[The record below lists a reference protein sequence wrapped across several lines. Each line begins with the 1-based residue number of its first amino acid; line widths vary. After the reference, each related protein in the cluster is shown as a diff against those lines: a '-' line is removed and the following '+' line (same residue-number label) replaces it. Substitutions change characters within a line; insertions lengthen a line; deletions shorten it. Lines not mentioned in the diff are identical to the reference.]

1 MTLGALHQRFLQ
13 HCAVEKRL
21 RPMTIASYR
30 SDFGLFL
37 EFLRRRARGRGRP
50 SRTLS
55 PPGRGQG
62 EGRAPGLRAFTT
74 ALIRDYQQHMA
85 TRRWSI
91 NTVRRRLVE
100 LNRFAG
106 WLVERQY
113 LTRSPMIGVSV
124 PRRERR
130 LPRVLDWSQV
140 EQIVAGE
147 RKPRDRA
154 ILALLAYGGLRR
166 GEVMAADVGDYSRE
180 APSLMV
186 RGKGN
191 KDRVVPLHPTAQ
203 AALDAYLATRRGLT
217 LEHPLFVN
225 WRGRIT
231 KQVVVLL
238 CKRVSR
244 RIGRRLHPHLFRHT
258 FATELL
264 NRRAD
269 LRVIQKLL
277 GHESLATTEI
287 HTHVSPDR
295 QREAVELLGVLP
307 W

>member
-1 MTLGALHQRFLQ
+1 MTLAALHARFLQ

-21 RPMTIASYR
+21 RPMTIKSYR

-37 EFLRRRARGRGRP
+37 EFLRSRRRR
-50 SRTLS
+50 SSTLS

-62 EGRAPGLRAFTT
+62 EGPNLRSFTT
-74 ALIRDYQQHMA
+74 AVIRDYQEHMP
-85 TRRWSI
+85 TRRWST

-100 LNRFAG
+100 LNRFAA
-106 WLVERQY
+106 WLVERRY
-113 LTRSPMIGVSV
+113 LRRSPMIGVSV

-166 GEVMAADVGDYSRE
+166 GEVMAADIGDYSPA

-186 RGKGN
+186 HGKGN
-191 KDRVVPLHPTAQ
+191 KDRVVPLHATAQ
-203 AALDAYLATRRGLT
+203 VALDAYLATRLGLAP
-217 LEHPLFVN
+217 EQPLFVS

-269 LRVIQKLL
+269 LRVIQTLL

-287 HTHVSPDR
+287 YTHVSPER
-295 QREAVELLGVLP
+295 GREAVELLGVSP
-307 W
+307 GGR

>member
-1 MTLGALHQRFLQ
+1 MTLATLHARFLQ
-13 HCAVEKRL
+13 HCTVEKRL
-21 RPMTIASYR
+21 RPMTIKSYR
-30 SDFGLFL
+30 SDFRLFL
-37 EFLRRRARGRGRP
+37 AFARRR

-55 PPGRGQG
+55 PRGRGQG
-62 EGRAPGLRAFTT
+62 EGPAIALRSFTT
-74 ALIRDYQQHMA
+74 TLIRDYQAHMA

-106 WLVERQY
+106 WLVERRY
-113 LTRSPMIGVSV
+113 LQRSPMIGISV

-130 LPRVLDWSQV
+130 LPRVLDWSQA
-140 EQIVAGE
+140 EQIVADE

-180 APSLMV
+180 APSLLV
-186 RGKGN
+186 HGKGN
-191 KDRVVPLHPTAQ
+191 KDRVVPLHAVAQTAI
-203 AALDAYLATRRGLT
+203 DAYLATRRGLAP
-217 LEHPLFVN
+217 EQPLFLT

-269 LRVIQKLL
+269 LRVIQTLL

-287 HTHVSPDR
+287 YTHGSPER
-295 QREAVELLGVLP
+295 GREAVALLGVSP
-307 W
+307 GGR

>member
-1 MTLGALHQRFLQ
+1 MNTLAALHARFLQ

-21 RPMTIASYR
+21 RPMTIKSYR

-37 EFLRRRARGRGRP
+37 EFARRR

-55 PPGRGQG
+55 PQGRGQG
-62 EGRAPGLRAFTT
+62 EGTLGLRTFTT
-74 ALIRDYQQHMA
+74 TLIRDYQAHMA
-85 TRRWSI
+85 TKTWSI

-106 WLVERQY
+106 WLVERRY
-113 LTRSPMIGVSV
+113 LQRSPMIGVSV

-186 RGKGN
+186 HGKGN
-191 KDRVVPLHPTAQ
+191 KDRVVPLHPTA
-203 AALDAYLATRRGLT
+203 ALN
-217 LEHPLFVN
+217 PLPS
-225 WRGRIT
+225 G
-231 KQVVVLL
+231 
-238 CKRVSR
+238 
-244 RIGRRLHPHLFRHT
+244 
-258 FATELL
+258 E
-264 NRRAD
+264 RA
-269 LRVIQKLL
+269 
-277 GHESLATTEI
+277 G
-287 HTHVSPDR
+287 
-295 QREAVELLGVLP
+295 
-307 W
+307 

>member
-1 MTLGALHQRFLQ
+1 MTLGALHARFLQ

-21 RPMTIASYR
+21 RPMTIKSYR
-30 SDFGLFL
+30 SDFSLFL
-37 EFLRRRARGRGRP
+37 EFARRRR

-55 PPGRGQG
+55 PQGRGQG
-62 EGRAPGLRAFTT
+62 EGYAVSLRTFTT
-74 ALIRDYQQHMA
+74 TLIRDYQAHMA
-85 TRRWSI
+85 TRRWSV

-106 WLVERQY
+106 WLVERRHLQ
-113 LTRSPMIGVSV
+113 RSPMIGISV
-124 PRRERR
+124 PRRECR

-186 RGKGN
+186 HGKGN

-203 AALDAYLATRRGLT
+203 IALDAYLATRPGLG
-217 LEHPLFVN
+217 LEHPLFVS

-287 HTHVSPDR
+287 YTHVSPER
-295 QREAVELLGVLP
+295 QREAVALLGVLP
-307 W
+307 GGR

>member
-1 MTLGALHQRFLQ
+1 
-13 HCAVEKRL
+13 
-21 RPMTIASYR
+21 
-30 SDFGLFL
+30 
-37 EFLRRRARGRGRP
+37 
-50 SRTLS
+50 
-55 PPGRGQG
+55 
-62 EGRAPGLRAFTT
+62 
-74 ALIRDYQQHMA
+74 MA

-106 WLVERQY
+106 WLVERRY
-113 LTRSPMIGVSV
+113 LQRSPMIGISV

-180 APSLMV
+180 APSLLV
-186 RGKGN
+186 HGKGN
-191 KDRVVPLHPTAQ
+191 KDRVVPLHAV
-203 AALDAYLATRRGLT
+203 ARGSLPSP
-217 LEHPLFVN
+217 LWGEGRVRGPDQPLFVS

-269 LRVIQKLL
+269 LRVIQTLL
-277 GHESLATTEI
+277 GHESLATTELY
-287 HTHVSPDR
+287 THVSPER
-295 QREAVELLGVLP
+295 GREAVELLGVSP
-307 W
+307 SGR

>member
-1 MTLGALHQRFLQ
+1 MTLATLHARFLQ
-13 HCAVEKRL
+13 HCTVEKRL
-21 RPMTIASYR
+21 RPMTIKSYR

-37 EFLRRRARGRGRP
+37 QFLRRRR
-50 SRTLS
+50 SQTLS
-55 PPGRGQG
+55 PLGRGQG
-62 EGRAPGLRAFTT
+62 EGPTLRSLTPAV
-74 ALIRDYQQHMA
+74 IRDYQAHMA
-85 TRRWSI
+85 TRRWSV

-106 WLVERQY
+106 WLVERRY
-113 LTRSPMIGVSV
+113 LQRSSMIGISV

-186 RGKGN
+186 HGKGN
-191 KDRVVPLHPTAQ
+191 KDRVVPLHAVAQ
-203 AALDAYLATRRGLT
+203 GALDAYLATRRGLAP
-217 LEHPLFVN
+217 EQPLFVS

-269 LRVIQKLL
+269 LRVIQTLL

-287 HTHVSPDR
+287 YTHVSPER
-295 QREAVELLGVLP
+295 GREAVELLGVSP
-307 W
+307 GGR

>member
-1 MTLGALHQRFLQ
+1 
-13 HCAVEKRL
+13 
-21 RPMTIASYR
+21 
-30 SDFGLFL
+30 
-37 EFLRRRARGRGRP
+37 
-50 SRTLS
+50 
-55 PPGRGQG
+55 
-62 EGRAPGLRAFTT
+62 
-74 ALIRDYQQHMA
+74 MA

-106 WLVERQY
+106 WLVERRY
-113 LTRSPMIGVSV
+113 LQRSPMIGISV

-130 LPRVLDWSQV
+130 LPRVLDWGQV

-186 RGKGN
+186 HGKGN
-191 KDRVVPLHPTAQ
+191 KDRVVPLHPIAQ
-203 AALDAYLATRRGLT
+203 AALDAYLATRRGLGP
-217 LEHPLFVN
+217 EHALFVS

-231 KQVVVLL
+231 KQVLVLL

-287 HTHVSPDR
+287 YTHVSPER

-307 W
+307 RGR

>member
-1 MTLGALHQRFLQ
+1 MNTLAALHARFLQ

-21 RPMTIASYR
+21 RPMTIKSYR

-37 EFLRRRARGRGRP
+37 EFARRR

-55 PPGRGQG
+55 PQGRGQG
-62 EGRAPGLRAFTT
+62 EGTLGLRTFTT
-74 ALIRDYQQHMA
+74 TLIRDYQAHMA
-85 TRRWSI
+85 TKTWSI

-106 WLVERQY
+106 WLVERRY
-113 LTRSPMIGVSV
+113 LQRSPMIGISV

-166 GEVMAADVGDYSRE
+166 GEVMAADVADYSRE

-186 RGKGN
+186 HGKGN
-191 KDRVVPLHPTAQ
+191 KDRVVPLHSTAQ
-203 AALDAYLATRRGLT
+203 AALDTYLATRRGLGP
-217 LEHPLFVN
+217 EHPLFVS

-231 KQVVVLL
+231 KQVMVLL
-238 CKRVSR
+238 CKRVSL

-287 HTHVSPDR
+287 YTHVSTER
-295 QREAVELLGVLP
+295 QREAVELLGVSPGLP
-307 W
+307 R

>member
-1 MTLGALHQRFLQ
+1 MTLAALHARFLQ

-21 RPMTIASYR
+21 RPMTIKSYR

-37 EFLRRRARGRGRP
+37 VFLRRRRRP

-62 EGRAPGLRAFTT
+62 EGRAPTLRTFTT
-74 ALIRDYQQHMA
+74 AVIRDYQAHMA
-85 TRRWSI
+85 ARSWST

-106 WLVERQY
+106 WLVERRY
-113 LTRSPMIGVSV
+113 LRRSPMIGVSV

-166 GEVMAADVGDYSRE
+166 GEMMAADVGDYSPA

-186 RGKGN
+186 HGKGN

-217 LEHPLFVN
+217 LEHPLFVS

-269 LRVIQKLL
+269 LRVIQHLL

-287 HTHVSPDR
+287 YTHVSPER

-307 W
+307 GGR

>member
-1 MTLGALHQRFLQ
+1 
-13 HCAVEKRL
+13 
-21 RPMTIASYR
+21 
-30 SDFGLFL
+30 
-37 EFLRRRARGRGRP
+37 
-50 SRTLS
+50 
-55 PPGRGQG
+55 
-62 EGRAPGLRAFTT
+62 
-74 ALIRDYQQHMA
+74 MA
-85 TRRWSI
+85 TRRWSV

-100 LNRFAG
+100 LNRFAA
-106 WLVERQY
+106 WLVERRHLQ
-113 LTRSPMIGVSV
+113 RSPMIGISV

-130 LPRVLDWSQV
+130 LPRVLAWSQV
-140 EQIVAGE
+140 EQIVADE

-186 RGKGN
+186 HGKGN
-191 KDRVVPLHPTAQ
+191 KDRVVPLHAVAQ
-203 AALDAYLATRRGLT
+203 AALDAYLATRRGLDPA
-217 LEHPLFVN
+217 HPLFVS

-269 LRVIQKLL
+269 LRVIQTLL

-287 HTHVSPDR
+287 YTHVSPER
-295 QREAVELLGVLP
+295 GRETVELLRGATL
-307 W
+307 

>member
-1 MTLGALHQRFLQ
+1 
-13 HCAVEKRL
+13 
-21 RPMTIASYR
+21 MTIKSYR
-30 SDFGLFL
+30 SDFRLFL
-37 EFLRRRARGRGRP
+37 AFARRR

-55 PPGRGQG
+55 PRGRGQG
-62 EGRAPGLRAFTT
+62 EGPAIALRSFTT
-74 ALIRDYQQHMA
+74 TLIRDYQAHMA

-106 WLVERQY
+106 WLVERRY
-113 LTRSPMIGVSV
+113 LQRSPMIGISV

-130 LPRVLDWSQV
+130 LPRVLDWSQA
-140 EQIVAGE
+140 EQIVADE

-180 APSLMV
+180 APSLLV
-186 RGKGN
+186 HGKGN
-191 KDRVVPLHPTAQ
+191 KDRVVPLHAVAQTAI
-203 AALDAYLATRRGLT
+203 DAYLATRRGLAP
-217 LEHPLFVN
+217 EQPLFLT

-269 LRVIQKLL
+269 LRVIQTLL

-287 HTHVSPDR
+287 YTHVSPER
-295 QREAVELLGVLP
+295 GREAVALLGVSP
-307 W
+307 GGR

>member
-1 MTLGALHQRFLQ
+1 MTLGALHRRFLQ

-21 RPMTIASYR
+21 RPHTIASYR
-30 SDFGLFL
+30 SDFIQFL
-37 EFLRRRARGRGRP
+37 DFLRRRRQR
-50 SRTLS
+50 
-55 PPGRGQG
+55 
-62 EGRAPGLRAFTT
+62 RANDDGGLRAFTT
-74 ALIRDYQQHMA
+74 ALIRDYQAHMA
-85 TRRWSI
+85 TKGWSI

-106 WLVERQY
+106 WLVERRHLQ
-113 LTRSPMIGVSV
+113 RSPMIGVSV

-180 APSLMV
+180 APNLMV
-186 RGKGN
+186 HGKGN
-191 KDRVVPLHPTAQ
+191 KDRVVPLHSTAQ
-203 AALDAYLATRRGLT
+203 AALDAYLATRPGLT
-217 LEHPLFVN
+217 PEHPLFVSY
-225 WRGRIT
+225 RGRIT

-269 LRVIQKLL
+269 LRVIQMLL

-287 HTHVSPDR
+287 YTHVSPAR

-307 W
+307 GGH

>member
-1 MTLGALHQRFLQ
+1 
-13 HCAVEKRL
+13 
-21 RPMTIASYR
+21 
-30 SDFGLFL
+30 
-37 EFLRRRARGRGRP
+37 
-50 SRTLS
+50 
-55 PPGRGQG
+55 
-62 EGRAPGLRAFTT
+62 
-74 ALIRDYQQHMA
+74 MA
-85 TRRWSI
+85 TKTWSI

-106 WLVERQY
+106 WLVERRHLQ
-113 LTRSPMIGVSV
+113 RSPMIGVSV

-147 RKPRDRA
+147 PKPRDRA

-186 RGKGN
+186 HGKGN

-203 AALDAYLATRRGLT
+203 AALDTYLATRRGLGP
-217 LEHPLFVN
+217 EHPLFVS

-287 HTHVSPDR
+287 YTHVSPER
-295 QREAVELLGVLP
+295 QREAVELLGVSP
-307 W
+307 GGR

>member
-37 EFLRRRARGRGRP
+37 EFLRRRARSRRTRP
-50 SRTLS
+50 LS
-55 PPGRGQG
+55 PRGRGQG
-62 EGRAPGLRAFTT
+62 EGPAVGLRAFTT
-74 ALIRDYQQHMA
+74 TLIRDYQAHMA

-106 WLVERQY
+106 WLVERRY
-113 LTRSPMIGVSV
+113 LQRSPMIGISV

-186 RGKGN
+186 HGKGN

-203 AALDAYLATRRGLT
+203 AALDAYLATRPGLGP
-217 LEHPLFVN
+217 EHPLFVS

-231 KQVVVLL
+231 KQVTVRRTGRLVPDKARRGSL
-238 CKRVSR
+238 KRAA
-244 RIGRRLHPHLFRHT
+244 HPL
-258 FATELL
+258 
-264 NRRAD
+264 RA
-269 LRVIQKLL
+269 
-277 GHESLATTEI
+277 
-287 HTHVSPDR
+287 
-295 QREAVELLGVLP
+295 
-307 W
+307 

>member
-1 MTLGALHQRFLQ
+1 
-13 HCAVEKRL
+13 
-21 RPMTIASYR
+21 
-30 SDFGLFL
+30 
-37 EFLRRRARGRGRP
+37 
-50 SRTLS
+50 
-55 PPGRGQG
+55 
-62 EGRAPGLRAFTT
+62 
-74 ALIRDYQQHMA
+74 MA
-85 TRRWSI
+85 TRRWSV

-106 WLVERQY
+106 WLVERRHLQ
-113 LTRSPMIGVSV
+113 RSPMIGISV

-140 EQIVAGE
+140 EQIVADE

-186 RGKGN
+186 HGKGN
-191 KDRVVPLHPTAQ
+191 KDRVVPLHATAQ
-203 AALDAYLATRRGLT
+203 AALDAYLATRRGLAP
-217 LEHPLFVN
+217 EQPLFVS

-269 LRVIQKLL
+269 LRVIQTLL

-287 HTHVSPDR
+287 YTHVSPER
-295 QREAVELLGVLP
+295 GREAVELLGVSP
-307 W
+307 GGR

>member
-13 HCAVEKRL
+13 HCAVEKWL
-21 RPMTIASYR
+21 RPMTIASYW

-37 EFLRRRARGRGRP
+37 GFLRRRARGRGRGGQAR
-50 SRTLS
+50 SRRLRS
-55 PPGRGQG
+55 DAVGR
-62 EGRAPGLRAFTT
+62 RAFTT

-85 TRRWSI
+85 TRHWSI

-106 WLVERQY
+106 WLVERRY
-113 LTRSPMIGVSV
+113 LQRSPMIGVSV

-166 GEVMAADVGDYSRE
+166 DEVMAFDVGDYSRE
-180 APSLMV
+180 APGLMV
-186 RGKGN
+186 HGKGN

-203 AALDAYLATRRGLT
+203 TALDAYLATRRGLA
-217 LEHPLFVN
+217 LEHPLFVSY
-225 WRGRIT
+225 RGR
-231 KQVVVLL
+231 L
-238 CKRVSR
+238 R
-244 RIGRRLHPHLFRHT
+244 PHLFRHP
-258 FATELL
+258 
-264 NRRAD
+264 
-269 LRVIQKLL
+269 
-277 GHESLATTEI
+277 
-287 HTHVSPDR
+287 SPR
-295 QREAVELLGVLP
+295 SC
-307 W
+307 

>member
-37 EFLRRRARGRGRP
+37 EFLRHRARGR
-50 SRTLS
+50 RT
-55 PPGRGQG
+55 
-62 EGRAPGLRAFTT
+62 RADTPGLRSFTT
-74 ALIRDYQQHMA
+74 ALIRDYQEHMA
-85 TRRWSI
+85 GRRWSI

-106 WLVERQY
+106 WLVERRY
-113 LTRSPMIGVSV
+113 LQRSPMIGVSI

-154 ILALLAYGGLRR
+154 ILALLAYDGLRR

-186 RGKGN
+186 HGKGN

-203 AALDAYLATRRGLT
+203 AALDAYLATRRGLGP
-217 LEHPLFVN
+217 EHPLFVS

-231 KQVVVLL
+231 KQVMVLL

-269 LRVIQKLL
+269 LHPREP
-277 GHESLATTEI
+277 GAAAGGGGATGRIAGGTLTRASWE
-287 HTHVSPDR
+287 R
-295 QREAVELLGVLP
+295 
-307 W
+307 

>member
-1 MTLGALHQRFLQ
+1 
-13 HCAVEKRL
+13 
-21 RPMTIASYR
+21 
-30 SDFGLFL
+30 
-37 EFLRRRARGRGRP
+37 
-50 SRTLS
+50 
-55 PPGRGQG
+55 
-62 EGRAPGLRAFTT
+62 
-74 ALIRDYQQHMA
+74 MA
-85 TRRWSI
+85 TKTWSI

-106 WLVERQY
+106 WLVERRHLQ
-113 LTRSPMIGVSV
+113 RSPMIGVSV

-147 RKPRDRA
+147 HKPRDRA
-154 ILALLAYGGLRR
+154 ILALLGYGGLRR
-166 GEVMAADVGDYSRE
+166 GEVMAADVGDYWRE
-180 APSLMV
+180 APSLLV
-186 RGKGN
+186 HGKGN
-191 KDRVVPLHPTAQ
+191 KDRVVPLHAVAQ
-203 AALDAYLATRRGLT
+203 TALDAYLATRPALGPDHR
-217 LEHPLFVN
+217 

-231 KQVVVLL
+231 KQVMVLL

-287 HTHVSPDR
+287 YTHVSPER
-295 QREAVELLGVLP
+295 QREAVELLGVSP
-307 W
+307 APR